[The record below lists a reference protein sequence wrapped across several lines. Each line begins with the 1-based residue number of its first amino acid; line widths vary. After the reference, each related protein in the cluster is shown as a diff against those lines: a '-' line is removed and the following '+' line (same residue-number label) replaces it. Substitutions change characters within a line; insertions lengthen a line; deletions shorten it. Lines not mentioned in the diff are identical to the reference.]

1 MLLIRPCHMLMLL
14 VRSAAVTF
22 HLFSVILKCYRVL
35 YFIIYIPT
43 DYGFTST
50 NKTARD
56 LNIV

>member
-1 MLLIRPCHMLMLL
+1 MLMLL